1 MSDRVY
7 NSKGEVAVVI
17 SPSFGSG
24 WSSWNDVR
32 DCMFS
37 PVVVDWVLK
46 GSKKT
51 ESPDFHSLFGEGF
64 HDSAKDDLVVV
75 WVKAGEKF
83 ILHEYD
89 GSESLRFERDFSWIV
104 A

>member
-1 MSDRVY
+1 MSDRVL

-24 WSSWNDVR
+24 WYSWNDVP
-32 DCMFS
+32 DCLFS

-51 ESPDFHSLFGEGF
+51 ESPDFQSLFGEDF
-64 HDSAKDDLVVV
+64 HDSAKHDLVVV
-75 WVKAGEKF
+75 WVKEGEKF
-83 ILHEYD
+83 TLHEYD
-89 GSESLRFERDFSWIV
+89 GSESLRLERNFPWIV